1 MKAADLT
8 PQQREWFIEI
18 YPNTKNQEL
27 ADTLGTS
34 ISSIERMARTLGLNK
49 TREFIQTILRTN
61 LEKAAKLNR
70 LRGGNS
76 GAKNLQ
82 IYGAAT
88 RFKAGIS
95 PLADKSKDELAD
107 IYSRA
112 ATTRRETYK
121 REQMRVRWGL
131 EQKTKMRVTR
141 STPQKRT
148 LRSNLRRRG
157 YMIGWASNEAYITDE
172 TNRSELMEMR
182 AERMGI
188 RFFIKQLKNK
198 TL

>member
-1 MKAADLT
+1 MVEEIMKAADLT
-8 PQQREWFIEI
+8 PQQREWFIENF
-18 YPNTKNQEL
+18 PHTKNQEL
-27 ADTLGTS
+27 ADRLGTS
-34 ISSIERMARTLGLNK
+34 HRGVVRMARTLGLNK

-70 LRGGNS
+70 LRGGNE
-76 GAKNLQ
+76 GAKNLL
-82 IYGAAT
+82 IYGAAS

-131 EQKTKMRVTR
+131 PQKTKMRVTR

-148 LRSNLRRRG
+148 LRSNLRKKG
-157 YMIGWASNEAYITDE
+157 YMIEWASNDAYITNE
-172 TNRSELMEMR
+172 TNRSERMEAR

-188 RFFIKQLKNK
+188 RFYVNY
-198 TL
+198 